1 MESTKPSIFNR
12 NKVILVALLALL
24 VCGFSAYRVLGKVEF
39 KKVEN
44 GSGNYLHVDKNHNQ
58 KVDTNLTNEFILSS
72 KGNYIRQNAL
82 DILLDIPFS
91 FGTIG
96 CLLLAMIAMVGRD
109 VGYIWRI
116 RILTKNELSWRSA
129 FRTIMIWEYASALA
143 PGVMSGATV
152 AMFILNRERIKL
164 GRATAIVITT
174 AFFDNLFFVLM
185 IPVVLCIYQYDLILP
200 TKAIGIGGTTA
211 FWTGYGMFFLLT
223 IMLFISIFLFPSFMK
238 NVLNGITKISFL
250 KRWNSKAIETGENV
264 RTTAIEFKQQPVS
277 FWAKIG
283 LATIASWTSRYLVI
297 SFIFQ
302 AFVSLGFAQH
312 LLLLCKQFVLWMFMR
327 IAPTPGGSG
336 VAEWAFSE
344 LLSTFSASVV
354 IVGSLAI
361 LWRIIGYFPYLI
373 IGSILLPRW
382 LGTSAQFA
390 DQSQPESK
398 N

>member
-1 MESTKPSIFNR
+1 M
-12 NKVILVALLALL
+12 ALLALL
-24 VCGFSAYRVLGKVEF
+24 VCGFSGYRVLGKVEY
-39 KKVEN
+39 KPAVE
-44 GSGNYLHVDKNHNQ
+44 GKGNFVHIDKNNNG
-58 KVDTNLTNEFILSS
+58 VIDFNIESEFVPR
-72 KGNYIRQNAL
+72 KGGNYIRQNAL
-82 DILLDIPFS
+82 DVLLEIPWTI
-91 FGTIG
+91 GTVG
-96 CLLLAMIAMVGRD
+96 CLLLAMLAMVGRD
-109 VGYIWRI
+109 LGYIWRI

-152 AMFILNRERIKL
+152 AMFILNREKIKL

-200 TKAIGIGGTTA
+200 TKAIGIGGSAA
-211 FWTGYGMFFLLT
+211 FWTGYSMFLVLT
-223 IMLFISIFLFPSFMK
+223 VMLFISIFIFPSFMQK
-238 NVLNGITKISFL
+238 VLNGITKISFL
-250 KRWNSKAIETGENV
+250 KRWNAKANETGENV
-264 RTTAIEFKQQPVS
+264 RTTAIEFKQQPIS

-283 LATIASWTSRYLVI
+283 LATVASWTSRYLVI

-312 LLLLCKQFVLWMFMR
+312 ILLLSKQFVLWMFMR

-336 VAEWAFSE
+336 VAEWAFGE
-344 LLSTFSASVV
+344 LLGTFSASVV

-373 IGSILLPRW
+373 IGSILLPKW
-382 LGTSAQFA
+382 LA
-390 DQSQPESK
+390 DK
-398 N
+398 RA